1 MAVTP
6 LFTQIEKT
14 IALKTGTVV
23 LENHVGFPFGE
34 SNLYLVA
41 SSGDIT
47 WKAEKPDKRALF
59 TKAKLNEDNTISTFT
74 TSGQFCEIDL
84 ATGKIISSEN
94 FK

>member
-6 LFTQIEKT
+6 RFTQIEKT
-14 IALKTGTVV
+14 IELKSGTIV
-23 LENHVGFPFGE
+23 LEVHNGFPFGE
-34 SNLYLVA
+34 SNLYLVG
-41 SSGDIT
+41 SNGEIT
-47 WKAEKPDKRALF
+47 WKAEKPDQRALF
-59 TKAKLNEDNTISTFT
+59 TKVKLNEDNTISTFT

>member
-14 IALKTGTVV
+14 IELKAGTLV
-23 LENHVGFPFGE
+23 LENHNGFPYGE

-41 SSGDIT
+41 SNGEIT

-59 TKAKLNEDNTISTFT
+59 TKVKLNEDTTISTFT
-74 TSGQFCEIDL
+74 TSGQFCDIDL
-84 ATGKIISSEN
+84 ETGKIISSEN

>member
-14 IALKTGTVV
+14 IDLKAGTLV
-23 LENHVGFPFGE
+23 LESHNGFPYGE
-34 SNLYLVA
+34 SNLYLVG
-41 SSGDIT
+41 SDGEVK
-47 WKAEKPDKRALF
+47 WKAEKPDTRALF
-59 TKAKLNEDNTISTFT
+59 TKVKLNEDNTVSTFT

-84 ATGKIISSEN
+84 ISGKIISSSE